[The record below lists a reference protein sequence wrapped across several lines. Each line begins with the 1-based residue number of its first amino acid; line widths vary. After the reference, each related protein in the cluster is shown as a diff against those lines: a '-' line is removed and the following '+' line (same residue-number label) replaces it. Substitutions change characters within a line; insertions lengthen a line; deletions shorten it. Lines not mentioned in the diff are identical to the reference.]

1 MLRSTATAESKTE
14 IRIQLKDT
22 TSAMLENTMHNELV
36 IQVQPEEG
44 VRLKMNAKYPGLT
57 LETVATELDLTY
69 KDIVEDP
76 DLPEAYEALLRDAL
90 MGDFSLSVREDE
102 LEASWKIFTPLL
114 HHIEGSNDIVPM
126 EYPYGLLL
134 ISGFVL
140 YMLTPTRV
148 GRTGESEGVRQ
159 KISVFGRKAIK
170 CHGIQGLYSSRHI
183 CDVLC
188 GRYPRAGKHFLRR
201 HSASTWDRT
210 TNE

>member
-14 IRIQLKDT
+14 VRIQLKDT

-69 KDIVEDP
+69 KGIVEDP

-134 ISGFVL
+134 KSGFVL
-140 YMLTPTRV
+140 CMLTPTRF
-148 GRTGESEGVRQ
+148 GRTGESEAVR
-159 KISVFGRKAIK
+159 
-170 CHGIQGLYSSRHI
+170 
-183 CDVLC
+183 
-188 GRYPRAGKHFLRR
+188 
-201 HSASTWDRT
+201 
-210 TNE
+210 

>member
-14 IRIQLKDT
+14 VRIQLKDT

-36 IQVQPEEG
+36 IQIQPKEG

-69 KDIVEDP
+69 KGIVEDP
-76 DLPEAYEALLRDAL
+76 DLPEAYEVLLRDAL

-126 EYPYGLLL
+126 EYPYGLF
-134 ISGFVL
+134 INI
-140 YMLTPTRV
+140 
-148 GRTGESEGVRQ
+148 GVHA
-159 KISVFGRKAIK
+159 FYA
-170 CHGIQGLYSSRHI
+170 
-183 CDVLC
+183 D
-188 GRYPRAGKHFLRR
+188 
-201 HSASTWDRT
+201 TD
-210 TNE
+210 